1 MSWDGGC
8 HWRGGRRRISL
19 PSKSILLLVLS
30 QRFVNS
36 VSRGT
41 VVIFVEHLAENV
53 ATSLGVNLT
62 HLALNSSPVHAAGH
76 TKCQSWEVDV
86 ERWGV
91 SCASAVVRKRDRVTR
106 VSITML
112 PTTTDNSVNVT
123 NLFYRS
129 AKHRIR
135 AEERVPAGDPHVTTS
150 LQFCLI
156 SPRIQVPPQAL
167 RKIST

>member
-1 MSWDGGC
+1 MSCDGGC
-8 HWRGGRRRISL
+8 HWRGSLTRRRRISL

-53 ATSLGVNLT
+53 ATSLGVNPT
-62 HLALNSSPVHAAGH
+62 HLALNSSPVCPAGH
-76 TKCQSWEVDV
+76 TKSQSWEVDV
-86 ERWGV
+86 ECWGV
-91 SCASAVVRKRDRVTR
+91 SAR

-135 AEERVPAGDPHVTTS
+135 ADESVPAGDPHVTTS

-156 SPRIQVPPQAL
+156 SPRLRVPSQAL
-167 RKIST
+167 RKISTRA